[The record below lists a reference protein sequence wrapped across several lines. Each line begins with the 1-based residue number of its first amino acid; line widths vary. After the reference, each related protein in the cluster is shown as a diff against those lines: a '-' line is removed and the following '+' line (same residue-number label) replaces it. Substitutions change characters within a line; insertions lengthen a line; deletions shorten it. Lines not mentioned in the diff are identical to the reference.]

1 MVLIRT
7 AVAPL
12 TDSLSLSLSSSL
24 SLGSV
29 VVITVEADEMERTGE
44 PTNGEK
50 HLRRDAQLDRNGLQ
64 RRARMTSAV
73 R

>member
-12 TDSLSLSLSSSL
+12 TESLSLPSSL

-50 HLRRDAQLDRNGLQ
+50 HLRRRDAQLHRNGLTTE
-64 RRARMTSAV
+64 ARMTGAV